1 MNDPL
6 INVCSESGFTPWR
19 LPDEIEEAC
28 GADLTI
34 RASSLATLTGLVDV
48 RSGGIFNNTTMAAQ
62 VGVNKY
68 YLVNSVFSKPEFA
81 FVFKEGKFCATYPNS
96 LQSAWDL
103 YKDEQ
108 LLRTRERQPEATR
121 ASFKKLLEDI

>member
-6 INVCSESGFTPWR
+6 INVCSESGLTPRR
-19 LPDEIEEAC
+19 LPDEIEEVC

-34 RASSLATLTGLVDV
+34 RASSLAALTGGVDV
-48 RSGGIFNNTTMAAQ
+48 RSGGIFNVTTMAAQ

-68 YLVNSVFSKPEFA
+68 YLVNSVFYKPEFV
-81 FVFKEGKFCATYPNS
+81 FVFKEGKFCATYANS
-96 LQSAWDL
+96 LQSAWDS
-103 YKDEQ
+103 YKNEQ
-108 LLRTRERQPEATR
+108 LLKAPKRQSEATR